1 MKYYRQYKLKKEL
14 PDYPAGWLFSW
25 CGNRQQYIP
34 HKVDWLTGEGC
45 GDYDK
50 DYESKTRFT
59 KDEIESKHDWFEP
72 VGTAKDFYPQFPS
85 QRKLDEFV
93 YLEVETRLVDDVD
106 FCRAFNELQRDS
118 DFIKRRYEFYKK
130 AYEEKFGLGN
140 TPPKGTCKPQ
150 NAL

>member
-14 PDYPAGWLFSW
+14 PDYPVGWLFSW

-34 HKVDWLTGEGC
+34 HKVDWRT
-45 GDYDK
+45 
-50 DYESKTRFT
+50 YESKTRFT

-93 YLEVETRLVDDVD
+93 YLEAETRLVDDVD
-106 FCRAFNELQRDS
+106 FCRAFNELQKDNG
-118 DFIKRRYEFYKK
+118 FVKRRYEFYKTE
-130 AYEEKFGLGN
+130 YEQKFGKN
-140 TPPKGTCKPQ
+140 
-150 NAL
+150 